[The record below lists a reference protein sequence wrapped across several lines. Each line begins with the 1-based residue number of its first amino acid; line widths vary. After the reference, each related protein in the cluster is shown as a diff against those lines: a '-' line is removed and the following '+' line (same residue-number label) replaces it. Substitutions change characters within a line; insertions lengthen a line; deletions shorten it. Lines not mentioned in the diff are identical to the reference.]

1 MMKRHLFKN
10 LALLA
15 ISSVLLGALN
25 SMAADTIKLAEM
37 EPLSGNFKDIGE
49 RYLEGVQY
57 AAEVINANGGL
68 LGKKVEV
75 IPVDSEL
82 KPDIATRKATKLIL
96 KDKVKFFSG
105 GTGSSVGGAMSA
117 LLEKHNGIFF
127 TFGMDASSMTGS
139 SCSKHFFRPGGTTDG
154 RSYALAQWVVKSGYK
169 RVAAIVQDYSFGKE
183 ALAAFTKKVK
193 ELDPS
198 VEIVAELVH
207 PMGTKDFAPYI
218 SQLISAKPE
227 VIFTSNWGSDM
238 TLLLKQGKPMGLNV
252 PFACYYAN
260 DDVMIKGVGDDS
272 ALIGNV
278 GAETYMLAIPTEKNK
293 VFVESFYK
301 AKGHYPTWLIGK
313 AYTATMFWAEAV
325 KKAGTEDVDAV
336 IKAWEGLEF
345 DGPAGKWVMRACDH
359 QAQVPYWFGTIT
371 KKNRFFDHPFID
383 QATMIPAKDVEVP
396 CAETGCK
403 MSAN

>member
-1 MMKRHLFKN
+1 MMKRHLFKK

-15 ISSVLLGALN
+15 ISTVLLGALN
-25 SMAADTIKLAEM
+25 SMAEDTIKVGVT

-49 RYLEGVQY
+49 RYLEGVKY

-75 IPVDSEL
+75 IGVDTEL

-96 KDKVKFFSG
+96 KDNVKVFCG
-105 GTGSSVGGAMSA
+105 GAGSSVGGTMSA
-117 LLEKHNGIFF
+117 LMEKHNGIFYSY
-127 TFGMDASSMTGS
+127 GMDASSLTGS
-139 SCSKHFFRPGGTTDG
+139 SCSRHFFRPGGSTDG

-183 ALAAFTKKVK
+183 ALAAFTKRVK

-198 VEIVAELVH
+198 VEIVAELIH

-227 VIFTSNWGSDM
+227 VIFTSNWGNDM

-272 ALIGNV
+272 ALVGNV
-278 GAETYMLAIPTEKNK
+278 GAEIYMLAIPTEKNK
-293 VFVESFYK
+293 EFVEGFYK

-313 AYTATMFWAEAV
+313 AYLSTMFWAEAV
-325 KKAGTEDVDAV
+325 KKAGTVDTEAV
-336 IKAWEGLEF
+336 IKAWDGLEF
-345 DGPAGKWVMRACDH
+345 DGPAGMWVMRACDH

-371 KKNRFFDHPFID
+371 KKNRFFDHPYID
-383 QATMIPAKDVEVP
+383 QASMIPAKDVEIP
-396 CAETGCK
+396 CEETGCK
-403 MSAN
+403 MSVN

>member
-1 MMKRHLFKN
+1 MMKRHLFKK

-15 ISSVLLGALN
+15 ISTVLLGATN
-25 SMAADTIKLAEM
+25 TMAKGTIKLAEM

-49 RYLEGVQY
+49 RYLEGVNY

-75 IPVDSEL
+75 IPVDTEL

-96 KDKVKFFSG
+96 KDNVKFFSG

-117 LLEKHNGIFF
+117 LMEKHNGIFF

-139 SCSKHFFRPGGTTDG
+139 DCNRHFFRPGGSTDG
-154 RSYALAQWVVKSGYK
+154 RSYALAQWVVKKGYK

-183 ALAAFTKKVK
+183 ALAAFTKRVK
-193 ELDPS
+193 QLDPS

-207 PMGTKDFAPYI
+207 PLGTKDFAPYI
-218 SQLISAKPE
+218 SQLISAKPD

-238 TLLLKQGKPMGLNV
+238 TLLLKQGKPMGLNA
-252 PFACYYAN
+252 PFVCYYAN

-272 ALIGNV
+272 AVIGDV

-293 VFVESFYK
+293 EFVEGFHK

-325 KKAGTEDVDAV
+325 KKAGTVDVNAV
-336 IKAWEGLEF
+336 IKAWEGLEY

-359 QAQVPYWFGTIT
+359 QAQVPYWLGAIT
-371 KKNRFFDHPFID
+371 KKNRFFDFPFID
-383 QATMIPAKDVEVP
+383 KVTEIPAKDIEIP
-396 CAETGCK
+396 CQETGCK

>member
-1 MMKRHLFKN
+1 MMERHLFKK

-15 ISSVLLGALN
+15 ISTFLLGTSN
-25 SMAADTIKLAEM
+25 TMAEDTIKLGAM

-49 RYLEGVQY
+49 RYLEGVNY
-57 AAEVINANGGL
+57 AAEVINASGGL

-75 IPVDSEL
+75 IAVDTEL

-96 KDKVKFFSG
+96 KDNVKFFCG

-139 SCSKHFFRPGGTTDG
+139 SCSKNFFRPGGSTDS
-154 RSYALAQWVVKSGYK
+154 RSFALAQWVVKNGHK

-193 ELDPS
+193 ELDPA

-207 PMGTKDFAPYI
+207 PMNTKDFAPYI

-260 DDVMIKGVGDDS
+260 DDVMIKGVGDD
-272 ALIGNV
+272 AAVVGNV

-293 VFVESFYK
+293 AFVENFHK
-301 AKGHYPTWLIGK
+301 AKGHYPVWTIGK
-313 AYTATMFWAEAV
+313 AYVATMFWAEAV
-325 KKAGTEDVDAV
+325 KKAGTDDVAAV

-345 DGPAGKWVMRACDH
+345 DGPAGKWLMRACDH

-371 KKNRFFDHPFID
+371 QKNKFFDHPFID
-383 QATMIPAKDVEVP
+383 QVSMIPAKDVELT
-396 CAETGCK
+396 CEETGCK
-403 MSAN
+403 MNAN